1 MLRAFFLLFVP
12 LFLQAQEQLKTEVL
26 VIGGGTGGTAAAI
39 QAARLKTKTILVEP
53 GPWLGGMLTA
63 AGVAATDGNHR
74 LPSGLWEEFRQALY
88 NHYGSPA
95 ALATGWVSNTQFEP
109 HVGDSILKAMAARE
123 KNHLTVMYGWEFDQV
138 LKKGNRIEGAQFR
151 NTNGKLLIIRA
162 SVTID
167 ATELG
172 DVLAAAQLPYSLGME
187 AGSETGEQVGVEKTS
202 NIIQDLTYVAIL
214 KDYGRGVDCT
224 IVKPAGYDPA
234 EFDGACTDYYINTS
248 LPKPSVN
255 AEKMLEYGKLPGNK
269 YMLNWPN
276 QGNDTYLELVEL
288 SPAERI
294 KELEKAKATT
304 LRFIYFIQ
312 HQLGFKHLGLA
323 VDEFPTG
330 NGFALMPYHREGR
343 RVKGAVRFTINH
355 IADPYGNG
363 QPLYRTGISVGDY
376 PIDHHHKK
384 NPAAPQHL
392 NFYPVPSYAIPMGAL
407 VVPGIEGFLVAD
419 KSISVSNVVNGTTR
433 LQPVVLLTGQ
443 AAGAMAS
450 LAVKERKAPDQLS
463 VRKVQQLLLDQKAMI
478 QPFLD
483 VPPAHP
489 QFQAIHRVG
498 STGLLKGKGIP
509 FQWANQTWFYPD
521 STILTQDF
529 LEDLKI
535 FLPPG
540 SSIPAEVFVDS
551 GSLSIRS
558 AFQLAGSSNTR
569 RMKGYWKKWGLQNF
583 DPIRPITKKEL
594 AVLLDQLVKPFDRPV
609 NLIGEW

>member
-1 MLRAFFLLFVP
+1 MFRIFFLLFIP
-12 LFLQAQEQLKTEVL
+12 AFLQAQEQLKTEVL

-39 QAARLKTKTILVEP
+39 QSARLKTRTILVEP

-63 AGVAATDGNHR
+63 AGVSATDGNHR
-74 LPSGLWEEFRQALY
+74 LPSGLWEEFRHALR
-88 NHYGSPA
+88 NHYGSA
-95 ALATGWVSNTQFEP
+95 DALATGWVSNTQFEP
-109 HVGDSILKAMAARE
+109 HVGDNILKAMASRE
-123 KNHLTVMYGWEFDQV
+123 KKHLTVMHGWEFDKV
-138 LKKGNRIEGAQFR
+138 LKEGNRILGAQFR
-151 NTNGKLLIIRA
+151 NVNGKLLIIRA

-187 AGSETGEQVGVEKTS
+187 AESETGEQVGVDKTS
-202 NIIQDLTYVAIL
+202 NIVQDLTYVAIL

-234 EFDGACTDYYINTS
+234 EFDGACTDFYLNTS

-392 NFYPVPSYAIPMGAL
+392 YFYPIPSYAIPMGAL
-407 VVPGIEGFLVAD
+407 IAPGIEGFIVAD

-483 VPPAHP
+483 VPPSHP

-498 STGLLKGKGIP
+498 ATGLLKGKGIP

-521 STILTQDF
+521 STIQAQDF
-529 LEDLKI
+529 LTAWKEFKGQQFANSLWLETEEGVLTINTAFYIIQAGDLAK
-535 FLPPG
+535 
-540 SSIPAEVFVDS
+540 
-551 GSLSIRS
+551 
-558 AFQLAGSSNTR
+558 
-569 RMKGYWKKWGLQNF
+569 MKSYWKKWGLQNF
-583 DPIRPITKKEL
+583 DPNRPITKKEL
-594 AVLLDQLVKPFDRPV
+594 AVLLDQLIKPFERPV
-609 NLIGEW
+609 NLKGEW

>member
-1 MLRAFFLLFVP
+1 MFRIFFLLFIP
-12 LFLQAQEQLKTEVL
+12 AFLQAQEQLKTEVL

-39 QAARLKTKTILVEP
+39 QSARLKTKTILVEP

-63 AGVAATDGNHR
+63 AGVSATDGNHR
-74 LPSGLWEEFRQALY
+74 LPSGLWEEFRQALRS
-88 NHYGSPA
+88 HYGSPE

-109 HVGDSILKAMAARE
+109 HVGDSILKAMASRE
-123 KNHLTVMYGWEFDQV
+123 KNHLTVMHGWEFDQV
-138 LKKGNRIEGAQFR
+138 LKEGNRILGAQFR
-151 NTNGKLLIIRA
+151 NVNGKLLIIRA

-172 DVLAAAQLPYSLGME
+172 DVLASAKLPYSLGME

-234 EFDGACTDYYINTS
+234 EFDGACTDYYINTG

-407 VVPGIEGFLVAD
+407 VVPGIEGFIVAD

-443 AAGAMAS
+443 AAGVMAS
-450 LAVKERKAPDQLS
+450 LAVKERKAPDQVS
-463 VRKVQQLLLDQKAMI
+463 VRKVQQMLLDQKVMI

-483 VPPAHP
+483 VPPSHP

-498 STGLLKGKGIP
+498 ATGLLKGKGIP

-521 STILTQDF
+521 TTIQTQPWSP
-529 LEDLKI
+529 LSGLNCT
-535 FLPPG
+535 
-540 SSIPAEVFVDS
+540 IP
-551 GSLSIRS
+551 
-558 AFQLAGSSNTR
+558 
-569 RMKGYWKKWGLQNF
+569 KG
-583 DPIRPITKKEL
+583 
-594 AVLLDQLVKPFDRPV
+594 
-609 NLIGEW
+609 